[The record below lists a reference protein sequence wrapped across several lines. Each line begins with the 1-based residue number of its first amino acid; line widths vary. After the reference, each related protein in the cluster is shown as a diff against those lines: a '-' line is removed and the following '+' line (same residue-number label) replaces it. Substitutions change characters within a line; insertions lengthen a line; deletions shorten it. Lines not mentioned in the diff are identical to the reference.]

1 MITIPT
7 LAELKTQIK
16 SDLESNL
23 QITIPVF
30 GKAILW
36 AITLVQAAKLKLI
49 YLAIGLTQKNIFI
62 DTADPANMGG
72 SLERFGIVKL
82 GRPPFPAVAG
92 QYQVQ
97 VVGQVGA
104 VINTPLTFKSND
116 TALNPGKIYQLDAPY
131 TMPSATGT
139 ITLRALEAG
148 IGSKLQVGDQ
158 LTATSPIA
166 LVNSV
171 GTVLSEVVQP
181 LDSENIEDYRQKG
194 ILAYQLEPQ
203 GGAGSDYIIW
213 AGDAQGVLRSYP
225 YARSGFTSEV
235 NLFIE
240 ATLADSVDGKGT
252 PGAAILSDVEAVVN
266 FDPDTTKPLT
276 ERGRRPLGM
285 IVNYLPVTVQLV
297 DIVITGYEGLTP
309 AIEILIFNALTED
322 LKNVRPFVASANVL
336 ANKNDIISVPRLS
349 FFVQVAVPQSVYN
362 SLTFSIDGNPIAG
375 AYVFQNGD
383 IPFLNSVTFV

>member
-7 LAELKTQIK
+7 LAELRTQIK

-62 DTADPANMGG
+62 DTADPASMGG
-72 SLERFGIVKL
+72 TLERFGIVKL

-97 VVGQVGA
+97 VTGQLGA
-104 VINTPLTFKSND
+104 IINTPLTFKSND
-116 TALNPGKIYQLDAPY
+116 TALNPGRIYQLDAPY
-131 TMPSATGT
+131 TMPGTTGT

-148 IGSKLQVGDQ
+148 IQSKLQIGDQ

-166 LVNSV
+166 LVSSIA
-171 GTVLSEVVQP
+171 TVLSEVVQP

-213 AGDAQGVLRSYP
+213 SGDAQGVLRSYP
-225 YARSGFTSEV
+225 YAKSGFTSEV

-240 ATLADSVDGKGT
+240 ATIADSTDGKGT
-252 PGAAILSDVEAVVN
+252 PGAAILTDVEAVVN

-285 IVNYLPVTVQLV
+285 IVNYLPITVQFV

-309 AIEILIFNALTED
+309 AIETLIFNALTED
-322 LKNVRPFVASANVL
+322 LKNVRPFVASADVL

-362 SLTFSIDGNPIAG
+362 SLSFSIDGSSIAG

-383 IPFLNSVTFV
+383 IPYLNSITFV

>member
-7 LAELKTQIK
+7 LAELRTQIK

-62 DTADPANMGG
+62 DTADPASMGG
-72 SLERFGIVKL
+72 TLERFGIVKL

-97 VVGQVGA
+97 VTGQLGA
-104 VINTPLTFKSND
+104 IINIPLTFKSND
-116 TALNPGKIYQLDAPY
+116 TALNPGRIYQLDSPY
-131 TMPSATGT
+131 TMPGATGT

-148 IGSKLQVGDQ
+148 IQSKLQIGDQ

-166 LVNSV
+166 LVSSIA
-171 GTVLSEVVQP
+171 TVLSEVVQP

-240 ATLADSVDGKGT
+240 ATIADSTDGKGT
-252 PGAAILSDVEAVVN
+252 PGAAILTEVEAVVN

-285 IVNYLPVTVQLV
+285 IVNYLPITVQFV

-309 AIEILIFNALTED
+309 AIETLIFNALTED

-362 SLTFSIDGNPIAG
+362 SLSFSIDGTSIAG

-383 IPFLNSVTFV
+383 IPYLNSITFV

>member
-1 MITIPT
+1 M
-7 LAELKTQIK
+7 
-16 SDLESNL
+16 
-23 QITIPVF
+23 
-30 GKAILW
+30 W

-62 DTADPANMGG
+62 DTADPASMGG
-72 SLERFGIVKL
+72 TLERFGIVKL

-97 VVGQVGA
+97 VTGQLGA
-104 VINTPLTFKSND
+104 IINIPLTFKSND
-116 TALNPGKIYQLDAPY
+116 TALNPGRIYQLDSPY
-131 TMPSATGT
+131 TMPGATGT

-148 IGSKLQVGDQ
+148 IQSKLQIGDQ
-158 LTATSPIA
+158 ITATSPIA
-166 LVNSV
+166 LVSSIA
-171 GTVLSEVVQP
+171 TVLSEVVQP
-181 LDSENIEDYRQKG
+181 LNSENIEDYRQKG

-240 ATLADSVDGKGT
+240 ATIADSTDGKGT
-252 PGAAILSDVEAVVN
+252 PGAAILTEVEAVVN

-285 IVNYLPVTVQLV
+285 IVNYLPITVQFV

-309 AIEILIFNALTED
+309 AIETLIFNALTED

-362 SLTFSIDGNPIAG
+362 SLSFSIDGTSIAG

-383 IPFLNSVTFV
+383 IPYLNSITFV

>member
-7 LAELKTQIK
+7 LAELRTQIK

-30 GKAILW
+30 GKAVLW

-62 DTADPANMGG
+62 DTADPASMGG
-72 SLERFGIVKL
+72 TLERFGIVKL

-92 QYQVQ
+92 QYEVQ
-97 VVGQVGA
+97 VTGQVGA

-116 TALNPGKIYQLDAPY
+116 TALNPGRIYQLDAPY
-131 TMPSATGT
+131 TMPGTTGT

-148 IGSKLQVGDQ
+148 IASKLQVGDQ
-158 LTATSPIA
+158 LTSTSPIA
-166 LVNSV
+166 LVSSIA
-171 GTVLSEVVQP
+171 TVLSEVVQP

-240 ATLADSVDGKGT
+240 ATLADSTDGKGT
-252 PGAAILSDVEAVVN
+252 PGAAILTDVEAVVN

-285 IVNYLPVTVQLV
+285 IVNYLPITVQFV

-309 AIEILIFNALTED
+309 AIETLIFNALTED

-362 SLTFSIDGNPIAG
+362 SLSFSIDGSSVAG

-383 IPFLNSVTFV
+383 IPYLNSITFV

>member
-7 LAELKTQIK
+7 LAELRTQIK

-62 DTADPANMGG
+62 DTADPASMGG
-72 SLERFGIVKL
+72 TLERFGIVKL

-97 VVGQVGA
+97 VTGQLGA
-104 VINTPLTFKSND
+104 LINTPLTFKSND
-116 TALNPGKIYQLDAPY
+116 TALNPGRIYQLDAPY
-131 TMPSATGT
+131 TMPGTTGT

-148 IGSKLQVGDQ
+148 IQSKLQIGDQ

-166 LVNSV
+166 LVSSIA
-171 GTVLSEVVQP
+171 TVLSEVVQP

-213 AGDAQGVLRSYP
+213 SGDAQGVLRSYP

-240 ATLADSVDGKGT
+240 ATIADSTDGKGT
-252 PGAAILSDVEAVVN
+252 PGAAILTDVEAVVN

-285 IVNYLPVTVQLV
+285 IVNYLPITVQFV

-309 AIEILIFNALTED
+309 AIETLIFNALTED
-322 LKNVRPFVASANVL
+322 LKNVRPFVASADVL

-362 SLTFSIDGNPIAG
+362 SLSFSIDGSSIAG

-383 IPFLNSVTFV
+383 IPYLNSITFV

>member
-7 LAELKTQIK
+7 LAELRTQIK

-62 DTADPANMGG
+62 DTADPASMGG
-72 SLERFGIVKL
+72 TLERFGIVKL

-97 VVGQVGA
+97 VTGQVGA

-116 TALNPGKIYQLDAPY
+116 TALNPGRIYQLDAPY
-131 TMPSATGT
+131 TMPGTTGT

-148 IGSKLQVGDQ
+148 IASKLQVGDQ
-158 LTATSPIA
+158 LTSTSPIA
-166 LVNSV
+166 LVSSIA
-171 GTVLSEVVQP
+171 TVLSEVVQP

-240 ATLADSVDGKGT
+240 ATLADSTDGKGT
-252 PGAAILSDVEAVVN
+252 PGAAILTDVEAVVN

-285 IVNYLPVTVQLV
+285 IVNYLPITVQFV

-309 AIEILIFNALTED
+309 AIETLIFNALTED

-362 SLTFSIDGNPIAG
+362 SLSFSIDGSSVAG

-383 IPFLNSVTFV
+383 IPYLNSITFV

>member
-7 LAELKTQIK
+7 LAELRTQIK

-30 GKAILW
+30 GKAVLW

-62 DTADPANMGG
+62 DTADPASMGG
-72 SLERFGIVKL
+72 TLERFGIVKL

-97 VVGQVGA
+97 VTGQLGA
-104 VINTPLTFKSND
+104 LINTPLTFKSND
-116 TALNPGKIYQLDAPY
+116 TALNPGRIYQLDAPY
-131 TMPSATGT
+131 TMPGTTGT

-148 IGSKLQVGDQ
+148 IQSKLQIGDQ

-166 LVNSV
+166 LVSSIA
-171 GTVLSEVVQP
+171 TVLSEVVQP

-213 AGDAQGVLRSYP
+213 SGDAQGVLRSYP

-240 ATLADSVDGKGT
+240 ATIADSTDGKGT
-252 PGAAILSDVEAVVN
+252 PGAAILTDVEAVVN

-285 IVNYLPVTVQLV
+285 IVNYLPITVQFV

-309 AIEILIFNALTED
+309 AIETLIFNALTED
-322 LKNVRPFVASANVL
+322 LKNVRPFVASADVL

-362 SLTFSIDGNPIAG
+362 SLSFSIDGSSIAG

-383 IPFLNSVTFV
+383 IPYLNSITFV

>member
-7 LAELKTQIK
+7 LAELRTQIK

-30 GKAILW
+30 GKAVLW

-62 DTADPANMGG
+62 DTADPASMGG
-72 SLERFGIVKL
+72 TLERFGIVKL

-92 QYQVQ
+92 QYEVQ
-97 VVGQVGA
+97 VTGQVGA

-116 TALNPGKIYQLDAPY
+116 TALNPGRIYQLDAPY
-131 TMPSATGT
+131 TMPGTTGT

-158 LTATSPIA
+158 LTSTSPIA
-166 LVNSV
+166 LVSSIA
-171 GTVLSEVVQP
+171 TVLSEVVQP

-240 ATLADSVDGKGT
+240 ATLADSTDGKGT
-252 PGAAILSDVEAVVN
+252 PGAAILTDVEAVVN

-285 IVNYLPVTVQLV
+285 IVNYLPITVQFV

-309 AIEILIFNALTED
+309 AIETLIFNALTED

-362 SLTFSIDGNPIAG
+362 SLSFSIDGSSVAG

-383 IPFLNSVTFV
+383 IPYLNSITFV

>member
-7 LAELKTQIK
+7 LAELRTQIK

-62 DTADPANMGG
+62 DTADPASMGG
-72 SLERFGIVKL
+72 TLERFGIVKL

-97 VVGQVGA
+97 VTGQLGA
-104 VINTPLTFKSND
+104 IINIPLTFKSND
-116 TALNPGKIYQLDAPY
+116 TALNPGRIYQLDSPY
-131 TMPSATGT
+131 TMPGATGT

-148 IGSKLQVGDQ
+148 IQSKLQIGDQ

-166 LVNSV
+166 LVSSIA
-171 GTVLSEVVQP
+171 TVLSEVVQP

-225 YARSGFTSEV
+225 YARSGYTSEV

-240 ATLADSVDGKGT
+240 ATLADSTDGKGT
-252 PGAAILSDVEAVVN
+252 PGAAILTEVEAVVN

-285 IVNYLPVTVQLV
+285 IVNYLPITVQFV

-309 AIEILIFNALTED
+309 AIETLIFNALTED

-362 SLTFSIDGNPIAG
+362 SLSFSIDGTSIAG

-383 IPFLNSVTFV
+383 IPYLNSITFV

>member
-7 LAELKTQIK
+7 LAELRTQIK

-62 DTADPANMGG
+62 DTADPASMGG
-72 SLERFGIVKL
+72 TLERFGIVKL

-97 VVGQVGA
+97 VTGQLGA
-104 VINTPLTFKSND
+104 IINIPLTFKSND
-116 TALNPGKIYQLDAPY
+116 TALNPGRIYQLDSPY
-131 TMPSATGT
+131 TMPGATGT

-148 IGSKLQVGDQ
+148 IQSKLQIGDQ

-166 LVNSV
+166 LVSSIA
-171 GTVLSEVVQP
+171 TVLSEVVQP

-240 ATLADSVDGKGT
+240 ATLADSTDGKGT
-252 PGAAILSDVEAVVN
+252 PGAAILTEVEAVVN

-285 IVNYLPVTVQLV
+285 IVNYLPITVQFV

-309 AIEILIFNALTED
+309 AIETLIFNALTED

-362 SLTFSIDGNPIAG
+362 SLSFSIDGTSIAG

-383 IPFLNSVTFV
+383 IPYLNSITFV